1 MILVLLVSAAIAT
14 PQAPLDGEIRAEVT
28 RYVAAVNGGD
38 ARAVAEL
45 YERDATAST
54 AGDGHLTLGW
64 DAVADAYADAYR
76 GLRVIRMEIPG
87 DSVTV
92 VPLGEAAALALF
104 PYRWTLGPPG
114 RAVVSR
120 GVMTLVYRRS
130 REGWRIVHDHTS
142 TLVPPGQPASGEAS
156 GGGPAAPR
164 RPIENCIV
172 ERIVDGDTLVC
183 ARLGRVRL
191 IGIDSPE
198 GDQQPFGDQ
207 ARDAL
212 ETLVPVGTRLQLEG
226 DVEPRDRYGRR
237 LSYAWREGVLV
248 NWVMVRSGWA
258 VMLTIPP
265 NVQYVDDLRGAQRAA
280 REDRAGLWA
289 VDGFA
294 CEPARHRRGEC

>member
-1 MILVLLVSAAIAT
+1 MMLLLLASAAIAA
-14 PQAPLDGEIRAEVT
+14 PQVPLEQEIRAEVR

-38 ARAVAEL
+38 ARAVADL

-54 AGDGHLTLGW
+54 AGDGHLALGW
-64 DAVADAYADAYR
+64 EAVADAYADAYR

-92 VPLGEAAALALF
+92 TALGAGTALAVF

-114 RAVVSR
+114 RAIVTR
-120 GVMTLVYRRS
+120 GAMTLVYRRTS
-130 REGWRIVHDHTS
+130 AGWRIVHDHTS
-142 TLVPPGQPASGEAS
+142 TLASPGGPVADEAS
-156 GGGPAAPR
+156 AGGPAAPR
-164 RPIENCIV
+164 RATANCIV

-183 ARLGRVRL
+183 AGLGRVRL

-198 GDQQPFGDQ
+198 RDQEPFGAQ

-212 ETLVPVGTRLQLEG
+212 EMLAPVGARLQLEA
-226 DVEPRDRYGRR
+226 DVEPRDRYDRR
-237 LSYAWREGVLV
+237 LAHVWREGTLV

-258 VMLTIPP
+258 VVLSVPP
-265 NVQYVDDLRGAQRAA
+265 NVQHVEALVEAQRAA

-294 CEPARHRRGEC
+294 CEPVRHRRGEC

>member
-1 MILVLLVSAAIAT
+1 MMLVLLASAAIAA
-14 PQAPLDGEIRAEVT
+14 PQVPLEREIRAEVA

-38 ARAVAEL
+38 ARAVADL
-45 YERDATAST
+45 YQRGTTAST

-64 DAVADAYADAYR
+64 EGVADAYADAYR

-92 VPLGEAAALALF
+92 VPLGDAAALALF

-114 RAVVSR
+114 RAVVTR
-120 GVMTLVYRRS
+120 GTMTLAYRRT

-142 TLVPPGQPASGEAS
+142 TLEPPGQPEQGAVAD
-156 GGGPAAPR
+156 GGPAAPR
-164 RPIENCIV
+164 RPTENCIV

-198 GDQQPFGDQ
+198 RDQEPFGDH

-212 ETLVPVGTRLQLEG
+212 EMLVPVGTRLQLEG
-226 DVEPRDRYGRR
+226 DVEPRDGYGRR
-237 LSYAWREGVLV
+237 LAYAWREGTQV
-248 NWVMVRSGWA
+248 NWFMVRTGWA
-258 VMLTIPP
+258 VILTIPP
-265 NVQYVDDLRGAQRAA
+265 NVQHVEALRAAQQAA

-289 VDGFA
+289 IDGFA